1 MPGLPTS
8 STIRFLF
15 RNDRGR
21 IDRRTWWH
29 AIAVLVAAWLVAL
42 AVQRFLNRSGDIT
55 KVAITA
61 AFVVA
66 TIFVAVCYYF
76 VSAKRFNDRGKP
88 AEYALLL
95 PVAIFF
101 AAAVRWLGPALV
113 ELIPSWFDYFA
124 GGLALAV
131 AIWNVVELG
140 ILPGRDEIR

>member
-1 MPGLPTS
+1 MTGFPTS

-15 RNDRGR
+15 RTDRGR

-29 AIAVLVAAWLVAL
+29 AMAVLVAAWFVAL
-42 AVQRFLNRSGDIT
+42 AVQRLLNRSGDIT

-66 TIFVAVCYYF
+66 SIFLAVCYYF

-95 PVAIFF
+95 PAAMFF
-101 AAAVRWLGPALV
+101 AAAVRWLGPGLV
-113 ELIPSWFDYFA
+113 ELLPGWFDYFA
-124 GGLALAV
+124 GGLAIAV
-131 AIWNVVELG
+131 AIWNVAELG
-140 ILPGRDEIR
+140 ILPGRDEVR